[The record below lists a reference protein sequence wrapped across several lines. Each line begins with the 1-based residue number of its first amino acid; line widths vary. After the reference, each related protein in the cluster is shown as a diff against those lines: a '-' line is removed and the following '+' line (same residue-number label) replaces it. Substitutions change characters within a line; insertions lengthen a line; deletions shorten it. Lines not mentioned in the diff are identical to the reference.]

1 MPALGPPSAGNI
13 GAWQA
18 TAIRTRYIG
27 GSRALG
33 MDVGVGVASRD
44 GIRLALRGDARGNRI
59 NITTENGK
67 VIAADLY

>member
-1 MPALGPPSAGNI
+1 
-13 GAWQA
+13 
-18 TAIRTRYIG
+18 
-27 GSRALG
+27 